1 MREVQEPAM
10 PPRTI
15 IGGHFAAQ
23 LAAKTDFQV
32 VQKWTLMHDLFS
44 PRGSTIQGGI
54 DRTAKDAKKSQLED
68 LETRTDSTTR
78 FFKILPS
85 SGSNGVRGDG
95 REQPGLQPGLLPR
108 HNHANC
114 R

>member
-1 MREVQEPAM
+1 MMVVVLMMMIACSQVHVPCVKFKQAM

-23 LAAKTDFQV
+23 AAKTDFQV

-54 DRTAKDAKKSQLED
+54 DTTAKEAKKED
-68 LETRTDSTTR
+68 RTRTSTT
-78 FFKILPS
+78 
-85 SGSNGVRGDG
+85 
-95 REQPGLQPGLLPR
+95 QPLGPETFQ
-108 HNHANC
+108 AN
-114 R
+114 

>member
-1 MREVQEPAM
+1 MVVVVLMMMMMIACSQVHVPCVKFKPAM

-44 PRGSTIQGGI
+44 PRGSTIIQGGI
-54 DRTAKDAKKSQLED
+54 DRTAKEAKKS
-68 LETRTDSTTR
+68 
-78 FFKILPS
+78 
-85 SGSNGVRGDG
+85 
-95 REQPGLQPGLLPR
+95 
-108 HNHANC
+108 
-114 R
+114 